1 MIGTRVRPSLSW
13 PTVLVLAS
21 MLLRVPAFAQIC
33 VGDCPPPDGQVA
45 VNELVLG
52 VNIALGASSIGACP
66 SYDVNGDGTVSVAEL
81 VMAVKDAEEGCPG
94 APTPPASIPAG
105 ATPTPTATWTLAPG
119 PVISFFGVTLADN
132 SLQTP
137 TATDP
142 SGIPIYARPFGI
154 SFQLVVEARG
164 RFRSEDVGHLGST
177 FAAGGTPDLQIQSTR
192 NLGNGSA
199 AVCDVTPPNFGGVP
213 GIDPPQL
220 GDPNAIADQL
230 NDFGC
235 RFVNG
240 EGGRSGR
247 ACGEACVRF
256 ADGEYHCVDP
266 DADVEFCAPMDNA
279 MRFPSGDTLLT
290 VRARDA
296 SNQLGPPAQIII
308 RIP

>member
-1 MIGTRVRPSLSW
+1 MT
-13 PTVLVLAS
+13 
-21 MLLRVPAFAQIC
+21 
-33 VGDCPPPDGQVA
+33 A
-45 VNELVLG
+45 VN
-52 VNIALGASSIGACP
+52 
-66 SYDVNGDGTVSVAEL
+66 
-81 VMAVKDAEEGCPG
+81 DAQEGCPG
-94 APTPPASIPAG
+94 APTPTPPGSVTT

-119 PVISFFGVTLADN
+119 PVISFFGVTSADN

-142 SGIPIYARPFGI
+142 SGIPIYAWPFGI

-199 AVCDVTPPNFGGVP
+199 AVCDVTAPNFGGVP

-220 GDPNAIADQL
+220 EDPGAIADAL

-240 EGGRSGR
+240 DGGRSGR
-247 ACGEACVRF
+247 ACSEACVRF
-256 ADGEYHCVDP
+256 ADGEYHCVDS
-266 DADVEFCAPMDNA
+266 DADVEFCAPIDQA
-279 MRFPSGDTLLT
+279 LRFPSGDTLLS

-296 SNQLGPPAQIII
+296 LNQLGPAAQIII